1 MFDIIDIKTKKIGKK
16 KSDKKE
22 SEFLRYIKIF
32 VNVIQNI
39 VKKERPKTPIKD
51 AILINLS
58 SKIHM

>member
-16 KSDKKE
+16 KSDKKK

-51 AILINLS
+51 TILINLS